1 MGSHPHHL
9 QAELV
14 KAQAIA
20 EEKARE
26 LAVANGLVAEKTRQ
40 YAEVQRIAAESEQS
54 AAALED
60 KFKMQMLETKAER
73 CVLRL
78 GTNSCTNLSHASCFC
93 IMQPCVPVV
102 SRSFAIALPCCNLR
116 IFCSVPYLVSDC
128 LDLSVSHNIDY
139 TALWGNPGRDS
150 NTSVQ

>member
-1 MGSHPHHL
+1 M
-9 QAELV
+9 

-73 CVLRL
+73 YAQWL
-78 GTNSCTNLSHASCFC
+78 GTGSCANLSHVSCFC
-93 IMQPCVPVV
+93 IIRPGVPVM
-102 SRSFAIALPCCNLR
+102 SQALAMAFSCCNLH
-116 IFCSVPYLVSDC
+116 ILCSVPSYLLGV
-128 LDLSVSHNIDY
+128 
-139 TALWGNPGRDS
+139 
-150 NTSVQ
+150 

>member
-1 MGSHPHHL
+1 MLL

-40 YAEVQRIAAESEQS
+40 YAEVQRIATESEQS

-73 CVLRL
+73 CVRRL
-78 GTNSCTNLSHASCFC
+78 GTDSCTSFSRVSCFC
-93 IMQPCVPVV
+93 IIRLCVPVF
-102 SRSFAIALPCCNLR
+102 SPSAIALPCHTYAH
-116 IFCSVPYLVSDC
+116 F
-128 LDLSVSHNIDY
+128 
-139 TALWGNPGRDS
+139 ALCPHI
-150 NTSVQ
+150 

>member
-1 MGSHPHHL
+1 M
-9 QAELV
+9 

-73 CVLRL
+73 CVRRL
-78 GTNSCTNLSHASCFC
+78 GTDSSTSISHVSCVYIRRIVFLG
-93 IMQPCVPVV
+93 
-102 SRSFAIALPCCNLR
+102 CCSL
-116 IFCSVPYLVSDC
+116 
-128 LDLSVSHNIDY
+128 
-139 TALWGNPGRDS
+139 
-150 NTSVQ
+150 

>member
-1 MGSHPHHL
+1 M
-9 QAELV
+9 Q
-14 KAQAIA
+14 AQAIA

-73 CVLRL
+73 CVQWL
-78 GTNSCTNLSHASCFC
+78 GTHSCTSISHVSCRH
-93 IMQPCVPVV
+93 ITRPCVPGVLQ
-102 SRSFAIALPCCNLR
+102 SFVTALLCLSLDTL
-116 IFCSVPYLVSDC
+116 CSVHSYL
-128 LDLSVSHNIDY
+128 LA
-139 TALWGNPGRDS
+139 T
-150 NTSVQ
+150 